1 MNLEDMFIKEDYANG
16 VSSLTNGAISKDEVL
31 SRLEDVYLDS
41 ITTEE
46 DKSDVFCQ
54 CTERMISTAIAADGA
69 VESDAFEAFSEHFKG
84 GLVESLSQQVWSHSY
99 DSYNPRKD
107 NNPYWVENQIT
118 NVLVDVVG
126 SDECVKLAF
135 QQPKNFVN
143 GMRQIP
149 YGDSNLVDYLNQHID
164 KARDYGKPSKNLGN
178 IANSS
183 EVLNCVE
190 AISDC
195 NSQLSSLSNSIAGNK
210 KR

>member
-1 MNLEDMFIKEDYANG
+1 LNLEDMFIKEDYANG

-31 SRLEDVYLDS
+31 SRLEDVSLDN

-46 DKSDVFCQ
+46 DKSAAFCK
-54 CTERMISTAIAADGA
+54 CTERMISTSIVVDGA

-126 SDECVKLAF
+126 SDECVKLTF

-143 GMRQIP
+143 GMRQIS

-164 KARDYGKPSKNLGN
+164 KASNYGKPSKNLGS

-183 EVLNCVE
+183 EVLNCIE
-190 AISDC
+190 AISD
-195 NSQLSSLSNSIAGNK
+195 SSMQLDFSSNSINGNM